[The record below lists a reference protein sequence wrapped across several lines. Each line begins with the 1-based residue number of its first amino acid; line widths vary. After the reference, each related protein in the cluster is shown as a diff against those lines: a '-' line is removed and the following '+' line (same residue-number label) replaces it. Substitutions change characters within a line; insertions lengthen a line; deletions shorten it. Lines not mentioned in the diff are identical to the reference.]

1 MREKFNVTG
10 LYYEIDGFKFRKF
23 LNITKKSSN
32 CMIPDLMVVMMN
44 PGGSKPLNGIDSFDE
59 ETEAIADRTQ
69 DQIMK
74 IMINCGFKYAR
85 VLNLSD
91 LRESKSNLFYS
102 KIIQLE
108 DLGIHHSIFSDS
120 RREEFDEVFIHGVPV
135 IFGWGVNGHLV
146 ELADLA
152 IKRIGN
158 CKSFGLKKENVDYA
172 FYHPLPQN
180 YNKQKEWVVMITYK
194 LKAWSSN

>member
-23 LNITKKSSN
+23 LNIIKKRST

-44 PGGSKPLNGIDSFDE
+44 PGGSRPLNGIDSFAE

-74 IMINCGFKYAR
+74 IMINCDFKYAR

-102 KIIQLE
+102 KIVQLQ

-120 RREEFDEVFIHGVPV
+120 RREEFDEIFIHGVPV
-135 IFGWGVNGHLV
+135 IFGWGVNGQLF

-158 CKSFGLKKENVDYA
+158 CKSFGLKKENVESAY
-172 FYHPLPQN
+172 YHPLPQI
-180 YNKQKEWVVMITYK
+180 YNKQLEWVAMITK
-194 LKAWSSN
+194 SIKSN